1 VLIALLGEG
10 LQYRRCEAE
19 LIKTGQQLGGGFG
32 LGGQG
37 IQLGHSSDE

>member
-1 VLIALLGEG
+1 
-10 LQYRRCEAE
+10 

-37 IQLGHSSDE
+37 IQLGHSSGD